1 MHNLEMGDDLD
12 GCAVA
17 LYVEVP
23 GTKVV
28 LFQAFF
34 DMYEAI
40 GIVRTIDIRRS
51 QVCVLT
57 TKDQLKDCMDLLEA
71 VREYVPW
78 RLIERPCDSEKFFGY
93 SRKR

>member
-1 MHNLEMGDDLD
+1 MHNPATSEDLD

-23 GTKVV
+23 GAKVV

-57 TKDQLKDCMDLLEA
+57 TKDQLRDCMGLLEA
-71 VREYVPW
+71 VKEYVPW
-78 RLIERPCDSEKFFGY
+78 RLIEKPCDSERLFGY